1 MDAFSGALPRVLHA
15 SLQASLLVALLT
27 RGALASSPPS
37 GLRCGHGGCCGGGGG
52 GGGNSIFAESVSA
65 SYGGAGGTFGE
76 NVSALDGH
84 AVQPPSSDFGENVSA
99 LDGYA
104 ANLSSGAGGLLSFYV
119 YRAQGTANYP
129 PKNINAGNL
138 AGAMWY
144 LQHEVVIQ
152 DPPKFGI
159 NRLLRYKVEVRAPVA
174 LQKKGLSFGV
184 RFAYDSQLCTGPGDC
199 TKEYGR
205 YGYFVGCNSFDSLYP
220 YPDVPSYYPDGI
232 WYSLPGGGA
241 CTKGLPTGT
250 SCTYSHSWPPEEVT
264 LEELQGKAGAG
275 FWADAEDPIA
285 NMRKVNVA
293 AAMFA
298 TKYPKS
304 PHLPTP
310 ACDFDFNKFWY

>member
-37 GLRCGHGGCCGGGGG
+37 GLRGGIGGGGG
-52 GGGNSIFAESVSA
+52 GGGSSGSSSFAESVSA
-65 SYGGAGGTFGE
+65 LYGTAGGDF
-76 NVSALDGH
+76 
-84 AVQPPSSDFGENVSA
+84 DFGENVSA
-99 LDGYA
+99 LKRLA
-104 ANLSSGAGGLLSFYV
+104 VEPPSSAGEMLSFYV
-119 YRAQGTANYP
+119 YRAQSKSSYP

-184 RFAYDSQLCTGPGDC
+184 RFAYDSQNCTGPGNC

-205 YGYFVGCNSFDSLYP
+205 YGNFVGCNNFDSLYP
-220 YPDVPSYYPDGI
+220 YPDVQSYYPNGT

-241 CTKGLPTGT
+241 CNEGPPTGT
-250 SCTYSHSWPPEEVT
+250 SSCTYSYSWPPEELT

-275 FWADAEDPIA
+275 FWADAEDPQA
-285 NMRKVNVA
+285 NMMKVMVA
-293 AAMFA
+293 AALFA
-298 TKYPKS
+298 VKYPES
-304 PHLPTP
+304 PDLPTP
-310 ACDFDFNKFWY
+310 ACDFDFHKFWY